1 MNFIEGVGIFGD
13 IITGKKSTNT
23 PNNRL
28 INKSYGCD
36 ENTSI
41 YNSNRIKK
49 GLHTN
54 QIKAEKRK
62 ALARDPV
69 RSGLIS
75 RNVRNRGS
83 NRKSVINNKSD
94 NIEHFGNVSADSEF
108 SDNSSMAS
116 SQSVVSLSND
126 PNLLI
131 NQSNKFLDNRF
142 HERKFQN
149 PNFND
154 SYANQY
160 EPSKFDM
167 KDAPSSFNAVHR
179 SDSGVSRLQAERTLA
194 MKDGYSNFGES
205 KDLTYGVVSEDKF
218 VHNNMIPQ
226 FKSATYGSDMLNATS
241 RNSIAQR
248 KMEAF
253 TGNLDGIKI
262 TKTEQKPL
270 FSPLIG
276 ITNIYGMPSV
286 TNMLEDR
293 YTPGRERKNELPF
306 KQQRVTTGLNLGY
319 NEVNKNGDNFRPMP
333 KTIDEMRTMD
343 NKQKSYTF
351 SQVSG
356 MKGTRGPVI
365 GETKKYKPERTK
377 YWGDDRLV
385 PSLGYI
391 RAPAIYGE
399 FNKDNMATINRG
411 MTERTLV
418 GPAQSEVQQSTPDT
432 VREKYKV
439 DFKQNYQ
446 QAEPRNI
453 MLVEGL
459 QAREDSKKYIPDPT
473 QRSQTQNYIGPI
485 GTSDVTKGKAFDVI
499 ANIFDL
505 TKRNLTENTD
515 RYGASIGGDFGKTA
529 VENFTDVADPT
540 MRTVHNQLDRY
551 GLATIGD
558 YAKPVFYNPNDVT
571 KTTMRNIHDK
581 YDRHGVQF
589 KDEFDKGYVI
599 NYDLATPDITMR
611 NVHDRLDRAGNINSD
626 RTNSYVI
633 NYDLSTPD
641 ITMRNIHDKSD
652 RAGMGTSDRNNSYV
666 INYDLATPDIT
677 MRNIHDKS
685 DRAGV
690 GQSDRNN
697 SYVINYDLAT
707 PDINMRNIH
716 DKNDRAGVGQ
726 SDRNNSYV
734 INYDLATPDI
744 NMRNIHDKND
754 RVGTVVTGERQN
766 SYAIDYNLAT
776 PDINMRNIHEKTD
789 RSGVV
794 TGDQNK
800 SYVVNHIDYA
810 PGMTMRDIHDKTDR
824 SGLLTGDQNKGYTVN
839 YINYAPG
846 MTMRDIHDKTDRA
859 GLLTGDQNK
868 SYSIDYVNHTPD
880 VTMREIHSKLD
891 RSAAGAN
898 GVILAGRTRDD
909 ANNSH
914 VNITREVIAK
924 GRAPTNSKYSKGPTM
939 DYTTVSLCEPIQ
951 IKRDLLSSTI
961 AINEK
966 LPFMLTQTPTGR
978 SVTNTRI
985 NEFTQKVLNENP
997 FINNVV
1003 YKSVPID

>member
-13 IITGKKSTNT
+13 IITGKKSTNA

-28 INKSYGCD
+28 IDKPYGCD
-36 ENTSI
+36 KNTSI

-49 GLHTN
+49 SINDT
-54 QIKAEKRK
+54 QMKAEKRK
-62 ALARDPV
+62 ELARNPV
-69 RSGLIS
+69 KSGLIS

-116 SQSVVSLSND
+116 SQSIVSLSND

-142 HERKFQN
+142 HERQFQN

-154 SYANQY
+154 SYASQY

-167 KDAPSSFNAVHR
+167 KTPPSSFNAVHR
-179 SDSGVSRLQAERTLA
+179 SDSGVSRLQTERNLA
-194 MKDGYSNFGES
+194 MHDGYSNFGES

-218 VHNNMIPQ
+218 IHNNMIPQ
-226 FKSATYGSDMLNATS
+226 FKSATYGSDVLNTSS

-262 TKTEQKPL
+262 TKTEVKPL

-319 NEVNKNGDNFRPMP
+319 NEVNKNGDNFRAMP
-333 KTIDEMRTMD
+333 KTIDEMRTLD
-343 NKQKSYTF
+343 KQQKTYTF

-356 MKGTRGPVI
+356 MKGARGPVI

-411 MTERTLV
+411 MTERTLL
-418 GPAQSEVQQSTPDT
+418 GPAQSEIQQATPDT

-485 GTSDVTKGKAFDVI
+485 GTSDVTKGKAFDI
-499 ANIFDL
+499 ISNIFDL
-505 TKRNLTENTD
+505 TRRNLTENVD
-515 RYGASIGGDFGKTA
+515 RYGAGIVGDMNKTA
-529 VENFTDVADPT
+529 AENFTDIADPT
-540 MRTVHNQLDRY
+540 MRTIHNQLDRY

-558 YAKPVFYNPNDVT
+558 YAKPKFYNPNDIT

-581 YDRHGVQF
+581 FDRYGVQF
-589 KDEFDKGYVI
+589 KDEHDKGYVI

-611 NVHDRLDRAGNINSD
+611 NVHEN
-626 RTNSYVI
+626 T
-633 NYDLSTPD
+633 
-641 ITMRNIHDKSD
+641 D

-677 MRNIHDKS
+677 MRNVHDKT
-685 DRAGV
+685 DRAGLGTSDRNNSYV
-690 GQSDRNN
+690 INYDLATPDINMRNVHDKTDRAGLGTSDRNN

-716 DKNDRAGVGQ
+716 ENTDRAGIL
-726 SDRNNSYV
+726 R
-734 INYDLATPDI
+734 
-744 NMRNIHDKND
+744 
-754 RVGTVVTGERQN
+754 
-766 SYAIDYNLAT
+766 
-776 PDINMRNIHEKTD
+776 
-789 RSGVV
+789 
-794 TGDQNK
+794 GDQNK

-810 PGMTMRDIHDKTDR
+810 PNITMRDIHDKTDR
-824 SGLLTGDQNKGYTVN
+824 AGLVTGDQNKGYTVN
-839 YINYAPG
+839 YINYAPDI
-846 MTMRDIHDKTDRA
+846 TMRNIHEKNDRA
-859 GLLTGDQNK
+859 GFVTGDQGK

-880 VTMREIHSKLD
+880 MTMREVHSKLD
-891 RSAAGAN
+891 RAAAGAN

-914 VNITREVIAK
+914 INITREVIAK
-924 GRAPTNSKYSKGPTM
+924 GRAPTNSKYNKGPTM

-978 SVTNTRI
+978 AVTNTRI
-985 NEFTQKVLNENP
+985 NEFTQTVLNENP

-1003 YKSVPID
+1003 YKSVPL

>member
-1 MNFIEGVGIFGD
+1 MNFIEGVGILGD
-13 IITGKKSTNT
+13 IITGKNSTNT
-23 PNNRL
+23 QNNRL
-28 INKSYGCD
+28 NSKLLNNQYNCD
-36 ENTSI
+36 ESTSI

-49 GLHTN
+49 GLQST
-54 QIKAEKRK
+54 QMKAEKRK

-69 RSGLIS
+69 KSGLIS
-75 RNVRNRGS
+75 RNVRSRGS
-83 NRKSVINNKSD
+83 NRKSVINN
-94 NIEHFGNVSADSEF
+94 NVEHFGNVSADSEF

-116 SQSVVSLSND
+116 SQSIISISND

-142 HERKFQN
+142 HERQFQN
-149 PNFND
+149 SNFND
-154 SYANQY
+154 SYTSQY
-160 EPSKFDM
+160 ESSKFDM
-167 KDAPSSFNAVHR
+167 NVPPSSANAVHR
-179 SDSGVSRLQAERTLA
+179 SDSGVSRLQAERRLA
-194 MKDGYSNFGES
+194 MKNGYSNFGES
-205 KDLTYGVVSEDKF
+205 KDLTYEVVSEDKF

-226 FKSATYGSDMLNATS
+226 FKSSTYGSDVLNNSS

-253 TGNLDGIKI
+253 TGNMDGIKI

-306 KQQRVTTGLNLGY
+306 QQQRITTGLNLGY
-319 NEVNKNGDNFRPMP
+319 NEVNKNGDNFRAMP
-333 KTIDEMRTMD
+333 KNIDEIRTLG
-343 NKQKSYTF
+343 NEQKTYTL

-356 MKGTRGPVI
+356 MKGSRGPVI

-411 MTERTLV
+411 MTDRTIL
-418 GPAQSEVQQSTPDT
+418 GPAQSEIQQATPEN

-485 GTSDVTKGKAFDVI
+485 GTSDVTKGTAFDMITNV
-499 ANIFDL
+499 FDL
-505 TKRNLTENTD
+505 TKRNLTENVD
-515 RYGASIGGDFGKTA
+515 RYGAGVAGDINKTA
-529 VENFTDVADPT
+529 AQNFSDIP
-540 MRTVHNQLDRY
+540 
-551 GLATIGD
+551 
-558 YAKPVFYNPNDVT
+558 
-571 KTTMRNIHDK
+571 
-581 YDRHGVQF
+581 
-589 KDEFDKGYVI
+589 E
-599 NYDLATPDITMR
+599 ITMR
-611 NVHDRLDRAGNINSD
+611 NVHDKL
-626 RTNSYVI
+626 
-633 NYDLSTPD
+633 
-641 ITMRNIHDKSD
+641 D
-652 RAGMGTSDRNNSYV
+652 RAGMGS
-666 INYDLATPDIT
+666 
-677 MRNIHDKS
+677 
-685 DRAGV
+685 
-690 GQSDRNN
+690 SDRNN

-716 DKNDRAGVGQ
+716 DKSDRAGMGSSDRNNSYVLNYDLATPDINMRNVHDKSDRAGMGS

-744 NMRNIHDKND
+744 NMRNIHDKSD
-754 RVGTVVTGERQN
+754 RVGTVVTGDRQN

-789 RSGVV
+789 RAGVV
-794 TGDQNK
+794 SGDQNK

-810 PGMTMRDIHDKTDR
+810 PNTTMRDIHDKTDR
-824 SGLLTGDQNKGYTVN
+824 TGVVTGDQNKGYTVN
-839 YINYAPG
+839 YINYAPN
-846 MTMRDIHDKTDRA
+846 MTMRAIHEKTDRS
-859 GLLTGDQNK
+859 GVVTGDQNK

-880 VTMREIHSKLD
+880 ITMREIHSKLD

-985 NEFTQKVLNENP
+985 NEFTQTVLNGNP

-1003 YKSVPID
+1003 YKST